1 MLSKHTALLLLST
14 FGAALL
20 MAWAA
25 TRTTVSSPTSS
36 LVSYYN
42 AWRGNGG
49 AGGKTGREEELV
61 NREKRE
67 PFAECVHRPKNK
79 HIFSVEAEMQLF
91 DKEPTYELSL
101 SEFRELLKTRN
112 LRRTNFVA
120 DLNRVQQVK
129 ETSRGSPFEV
139 VYAIN
144 NDVLIHRGKAFY
156 GFHVRFDPVTG
167 IPTAKGVL
175 NHYDIVSKY
184 TEK

>member
-20 MAWAA
+20 MARAA
-25 TRTTVSSPTSS
+25 TRTTTSS
-36 LVSYYN
+36 SLESYYN
-42 AWRGNGG
+42 ALRGDGG
-49 AGGKTGREEELV
+49 GRGRGKNVRDEELIK
-61 NREKRE
+61 REKRE

-79 HIFSVEAEMQLF
+79 HIFSVDAEMSLF
-91 DKEPTYELSL
+91 DKEPTYELPL
-101 SEFRELLKTRN
+101 SEFRALLKAN
-112 LRRTNFVA
+112 DLRRTNFVA
-120 DLNRVQQVK
+120 DLNRVQEVVD
-129 ETSRGSPFEV
+129 TSRGSPFEL

-167 IPTAKGVL
+167 MPTAKGVL

-184 TEK
+184 TKE